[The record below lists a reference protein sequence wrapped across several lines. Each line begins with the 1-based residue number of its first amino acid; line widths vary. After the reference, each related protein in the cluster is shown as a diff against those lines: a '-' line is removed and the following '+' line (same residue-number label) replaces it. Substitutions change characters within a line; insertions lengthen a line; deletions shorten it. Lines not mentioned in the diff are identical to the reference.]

1 MASRPSRIV
10 HRHTT
15 SKPYSDAPTTYRTT
29 GKRSTAAS
37 LQITLARTQS
47 GSNIATVATPRL
59 DAQSASYCAMPPHF
73 QEAIQANVS
82 VVVIDGSPVAVHQS
96 VQESRIIAHQSHFSR
111 NLLLCRSKKSV
122 VESPPASTVL
132 NSPFHCPHSQCR
144 CCRWTAL
151 AAKATA
157 RDAFQPLPTQILY
170 LINPLPCLCALAGIA
185 NPPHTQ
191 KGCQ

>member
-15 SKPYSDAPTTYRTT
+15 SKNKPYSDAPTTYRTT
-29 GKRSTAAS
+29 GPRSMAAS

-47 GSNIATVATPRL
+47 GSNIASVATPRL

-96 VQESRIIAHQSHFSR
+96 VQESRIIAYQPHFSR

-122 VESPPASTVL
+122 VASTVL
-132 NSPFHCPHSQCR
+132 NSPFHCPHSLCK

-151 AAKATA
+151 AAKATPRRGTPFSHSRHKIMIIFTPGLVQA
-157 RDAFQPLPTQILY
+157 DRSPLVFSNL
-170 LINPLPCLCALAGIA
+170 L
-185 NPPHTQ
+185 
-191 KGCQ
+191 